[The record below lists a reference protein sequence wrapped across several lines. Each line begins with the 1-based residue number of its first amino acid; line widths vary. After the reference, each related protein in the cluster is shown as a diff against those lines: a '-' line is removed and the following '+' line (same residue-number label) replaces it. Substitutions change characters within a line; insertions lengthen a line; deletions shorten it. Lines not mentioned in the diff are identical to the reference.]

1 MKRTMR
7 TACKTICLAMA
18 ALLLTAA
25 AAMASPLVGG
35 GDKGGDEAMERELE
49 GGIHVTFLGAF
60 RGANDD
66 NKNYIFF
73 RFIVEPQQDT
83 TLKVDGNSF
92 FDDNG
97 NEFNWN
103 YDAYI
108 GNASTRERE
117 IIGGIKTP
125 VVFLYHMDAS
135 YGNPF
140 LARMTFYFNGNELVF
155 RNVQVQD
162 KSKKE

>member
-1 MKRTMR
+1 MKTTM
-7 TACKTICLAMA
+7 KTVCLAMA
-18 ALLLTAA
+18 VLLLAVA

-35 GDKGGDEAMERELE
+35 GDKGGDESMERELE

-60 RGANDD
+60 RDANDN

-83 TLKVDGNSF
+83 TLNVEGGSF

-108 GNASTRERE
+108 GNARTRGRE

-125 VVFLYHMDAS
+125 VTFWYSMEAG
-135 YGNPF
+135 YGKPL
-140 LARMTFYFNGNELVF
+140 LARMTFKFNDKELVF
-155 RNVQVQD
+155 RNVQTQHWEQ
-162 KSKKE
+162 KKK

>member
-1 MKRTMR
+1 MKATM
-7 TACKTICLAMA
+7 KTVCLAMA
-18 ALLLTAA
+18 VLLLTVV

-35 GDKGGDEAMERELE
+35 GDKGGDESMERELE

-60 RGANDD
+60 RDANDN

-83 TLKVDGNSF
+83 TLKIGGGSA
-92 FDDNG
+92 FDNAG
-97 NEFNWN
+97 NEFDGPR
-103 YDAYI
+103 YTYI
-108 GNASTRERE
+108 GDEYATSRE

-125 VVFLYHMDAS
+125 VAFQYDIDAS
-135 YGNPF
+135 YGKP
-140 LARMTFYFNGNELVF
+140 LLTRMTFKFNDKELVF

-162 KSKKE
+162 APK

>member
-1 MKRTMR
+1 MKATM
-7 TACKTICLAMA
+7 KMVCLAMA

-35 GDKGGDEAMERELE
+35 GDKGGDESMERELE

-60 RGANDD
+60 RDRDYDD
-66 NKNYIFF
+66 RIYF

-83 TLKVDGNSF
+83 TLNIGGGSA

-97 NEFNWN
+97 NEFEVSS
-103 YDAYI
+103 YRYI
-108 GNASTRERE
+108 GDEDTTSRE

-125 VVFLYHMDAS
+125 VAFRYYMDAS
-135 YGNPF
+135 YGKP
-140 LARMTFYFNGNELVF
+140 LLTRMTFYFNDKELVF

-162 KSKKE
+162 APKEE

>member
-1 MKRTMR
+1 MKATM
-7 TACKTICLAMA
+7 KTVCLAMA
-18 ALLLTAA
+18 VLLLTVA

-35 GDKGGDEAMERELE
+35 GDKGGDESLERELE
-49 GGIHVTFLGAF
+49 GGVHVTFLGAF
-60 RGANDD
+60 RDANDN
-66 NKNYIFF
+66 NKDYIFF

-83 TLKVDGNSF
+83 TLNVEGGSF

-97 NEFNWN
+97 NKFNWN

-108 GNASTRERE
+108 GNARTRERE

-125 VVFLYHMDAS
+125 VGFWYSMDAS
-135 YGNPF
+135 YGKPL
-140 LARMTFYFNGNELVF
+140 LARMTFKINGKELVF

-162 KSKKE
+162 EPKKE

>member
-1 MKRTMR
+1 MKAMM
-7 TACKTICLAMA
+7 KTVCLAMT
-18 ALLLTAA
+18 ALFLTAA

-35 GDKGGDEAMERELE
+35 GDKGGDESMERELE

-60 RGANDD
+60 RDANDN

-73 RFIVEPQQDT
+73 RFILEPQQDT
-83 TLKVDGNSF
+83 TLNVEGGSF

-108 GNASTRERE
+108 GNARTRGRE

-125 VVFLYHMDAS
+125 VTFWYSMEAG
-135 YGNPF
+135 YGKPL
-140 LARMTFYFNGNELVF
+140 LARMTFKFNGKELVF

-162 KSKKE
+162 AEPKKE